1 MTTDKE
7 QRKSLALVRTQTLE
21 RAQGNAVPIEFR
33 TLSIHVTETQR
44 SGKAGGGFFG
54 KNAKKSKNKKEDEVA
69 SESDYFSTIDFHKL
83 SSAELALRFNTN
95 ESLGLPQNEAQ
106 RRLQAN
112 GANSLNARK
121 PNFVK
126 KILGYVFGGFCSVLW
141 VGVITFFLCWRPPLS
156 NPPNVTNLA
165 LAILVMFV
173 IFLQASFSA
182 FQDFSTAKVMSSILD
197 MIPAECTV
205 FRDGQLVKI
214 SAANIVVGDRVH
226 LSLGNKVPADMRII
240 QASHDARFDR
250 AVLTGE
256 SEAIEASVQSTDDNF
271 LESKNV
277 AFMGTHIIQG
287 SAVGLV
293 VLKGNDTLMGRIN
306 KLTSGRKEKVSIIS
320 QEISRFVRII
330 ICLTICLASLIVI
343 VWAAKI
349 RPQYPDFM
357 PPAVLLVTLMGC
369 VVAFIPEGMPVC
381 VSLTLLMIARR
392 MRTNNILPKALTTV
406 ETLGCVNVIC
416 SDKTGTLTENK
427 MFVTNLAFLDQESTP
442 EEAHVKIEKET
453 RPNSLPDVV
462 DSPHILALRQLQLA
476 TLLCNNATF
485 EQETMNLPIAER
497 RVIGDAT
504 DSALLRFAH
513 QLSDTENLSSCFER
527 TMEIP
532 FNSRN
537 KWMMSVYEGSK
548 KQPSVI
554 KTLFGDDMTSAAQS
568 TKTEKDNQ
576 LVFVKGAPD
585 VLLPHCTSF
594 LTANS
599 NMPQP
604 LSADWISE
612 LSRIQMAWSRRGQ
625 RVLMLCKSRFNPYSA
640 SFTDS
645 NASGSNGNHTQEEL
659 ARQGLQDLCI
669 LGLVGIMDPPRPE
682 IKDTIASCRRAGAR
696 FFMVTGDF
704 GLTAAAIARQ
714 IGLFATNREPHTYDD
729 IMDPKK
735 NKEDGSSDSLEDDLG
750 EHEVGRPRFHE
761 GTSLVLT
768 GSDLAKMSPGEWDLV
783 CAYEEIVFA
792 RTSPEQKLKIV
803 TEFQARDGVVAVTGD
818 GVNDAPAL
826 KAADVGVAVV
836 SGSDVAMEAADLI
849 LLGGFDSIPVAMRLG
864 RIAFQNLQKVIG
876 YLLPAGSWS
885 EIWPVLINTFI
896 GTPLPLSSFLMIII
910 CCFTDSFPGT
920 ALVMEQ
926 EEFDLL
932 SIPPRNAK
940 KAHLITGRIYLQ
952 SYIFMG
958 SLMTFFSE
966 MFFFLYMKEYTGL
979 GFQDLAFTYGNDKI
993 EALLNNVGNGM
1004 DIATFND
1011 LHVNT
1016 GQCITFVT
1024 LVILQWGNV
1033 LSIRNR
1039 RLSILQADPISKKR
1053 RNLNLFAGMFASLL
1067 MAIFVTETKW
1077 VQTVMLTRSVPIK
1090 YWLMPLPCALAILLA
1105 DEMRKL
1111 MLRTYPNS
1119 IFGYLACIFP
1129 YNIITLALAMVPTS
1143 KKNHYYYKNKIR
1155 NNGDCFNSATVPS
1168 LAGDQESLPKAPIL
1182 NFVSEKGTFSLVSL
1196 SLLVSQNPDD
1206 HDDDEYNDYG
1216 IQMKVDKSKDAS
1228 LIHMWADEQ
1237 EDNQGESFCAF
1248 IEVGLVLPETVTEFG
1263 ILTIAGNQ
1271 MDIEIKAVENDE
1283 EVVDGG
1289 LGANAKI
1296 ITFDRVNLSSF
1307 QGTIL
1312 VEALVAKKVVAKVT
1326 YGSIQ
1331 ILDYTAPPGVA
1342 MDLSASLEL
1351 GNVYLIALF
1360 PRLLSTTF
1368 YAAAQNH
1375 TLNLVTGEGNIFGH
1389 VQKQEHHGYG
1399 DLSVKML
1406 SGRGNVKSNIQLDD
1420 KQLLFLDSATK
1431 QGQAECF
1438 ISDSFLG
1445 LFRVEGGGG
1454 DPAYGT
1460 ATVEEKSDSVSKIE
1474 YSKNEIALK
1483 AGRKFTLQDNRRE
1496 NPRDQSGLLLVSSG
1510 KYGSSRVTFQ

>member
-33 TLSIHVTETQR
+33 TLSVHVTETQR
-44 SGKAGGGFFG
+44 SGKDGVFKKDAKG
-54 KNAKKSKNKKEDEVA
+54 KKKKEDDLA
-69 SESDYFSTIDFHKL
+69 SETDYFATVDFHKL
-83 SSAELALRFNTN
+83 TAAELALRFNSN
-95 ESLGLPQNEAQ
+95 EALGLPQNEAQ

-112 GANSLNARK
+112 GPNSLNARK
-121 PNFVK
+121 PNYIK
-126 KILGYVFGGFCSVLW
+126 KVLGYVFGGFCSVLW
-141 VGVITFFLCWRPPLS
+141 VGVLTFFLCWQPPLS

-165 LAILVMFV
+165 LALLVIFV

-182 FQDFSTAKVMSSILD
+182 FQDFSTARIMSSILD
-197 MIPAECTV
+197 MIPSECTV

-214 SAANIVVGDRVH
+214 PASNVVIGDRVH
-226 LSLGNKVPADMRII
+226 LSLGNKVPADLRLI
-240 QASHDARFDR
+240 QVSNDARFDR
-250 AVLTGE
+250 AILTGE
-256 SEAIEASVQSTDDNF
+256 SEAIEGATVSTDDNF

-287 SAVGLV
+287 SAVGMV

-330 ICLTICLASLIVI
+330 VYLTILLAALILI

-349 RPQYPDFM
+349 RPTYPDFM
-357 PPAVLLVTLMGC
+357 PPAILLVTLMGC

-392 MRTNNILPKALTTV
+392 MRANNILPKALTTV

-427 MFVTNLAFLDQESTP
+427 MFVTNFAFLDQESTP
-442 EEAHVKIEKET
+442 EEAQAKIQKESK
-453 RPNSLPDVV
+453 PNGLPQPE
-462 DSPHILALRQLQLA
+462 DSPQILALRQLQLA

-485 EQETMNLPIAER
+485 DQETINLPIPER
-497 RVIGDAT
+497 RVLGDAT
-504 DSALLRFAH
+504 DSALLRFSS
-513 QLSDTENLSSCFER
+513 QLSDTSIVASCFNR

-537 KWMMSVYEGSK
+537 KWMMAVYEGSA
-548 KQPSVI
+548 KQPQVI
-554 KTLFGDDMTSAAQS
+554 KTLFGNDITNASAAKS
-568 TKTEKDNQ
+568 EKENN

-585 VLLPHCTSF
+585 VLLPYCTSF
-594 LTANS
+594 LAAGS

-604 LSADWISE
+604 LSDEWISE

-625 RVLMLCKSRFNPYSA
+625 RVLMLCKGRY
-640 SFTDS
+640 
-645 NASGSNGNHTQEEL
+645 NAYAAQYDAKGSGSSAGAQEEL
-659 ARQGLQDLCI
+659 ARQGLQELCI

-714 IGLFATNREPHTYDD
+714 IGLFASNREPDTYDN
-729 IMDPKK
+729 IVDPKK
-735 NKEDGSSDSLEDDLG
+735 NKEIVSTESLEDSLG
-750 EHEVGRPRFHE
+750 EYEVGRPRFHE

-864 RIAFQNLQKVIG
+864 RIVFQNLQKVIG

-885 EIWPVLINTFI
+885 EIWPVLINTFL

-940 KAHLITGRIYLQ
+940 KSHLITGRIYLQ

-958 SLMTFFSE
+958 SMMTFFSQ

-979 GFQDLAFTYGNDKI
+979 GFQDLVFTYGDPAIKV
-993 EALLNNVGNGM
+993 LLENSGNGM
-1004 DIATFND
+1004 DIGTFNNV
-1011 LHVNT
+1011 HVNT

-1039 RLSILQADPISKKR
+1039 RLSILQADPIREKR
-1053 RNLNLFAGMFASLL
+1053 RNLWLFVGMFASLL
-1067 MAIFVTETKW
+1067 MALMVTE
-1077 VQTVMLTRSVPIK
+1077 VPAIQEIMLTRSVPIK
-1090 YWLMPLPCALAILLA
+1090 YWLLPLPCALAILLA

-1111 MLRTYPNS
+1111 MLRTFPNS
-1119 IFGYLACIFP
+1119 IFGYLA
-1129 YNIITLALAMVPTS
+1129 
-1143 KKNHYYYKNKIR
+1143 
-1155 NNGDCFNSATVPS
+1155 
-1168 LAGDQESLPKAPIL
+1168 
-1182 NFVSEKGTFSLVSL
+1182 
-1196 SLLVSQNPDD
+1196 
-1206 HDDDEYNDYG
+1206 
-1216 IQMKVDKSKDAS
+1216 
-1228 LIHMWADEQ
+1228 W
-1237 EDNQGESFCAF
+1237 
-1248 IEVGLVLPETVTEFG
+1248 
-1263 ILTIAGNQ
+1263 
-1271 MDIEIKAVENDE
+1271 
-1283 EVVDGG
+1283 
-1289 LGANAKI
+1289 
-1296 ITFDRVNLSSF
+1296 
-1307 QGTIL
+1307 
-1312 VEALVAKKVVAKVT
+1312 
-1326 YGSIQ
+1326 
-1331 ILDYTAPPGVA
+1331 
-1342 MDLSASLEL
+1342 
-1351 GNVYLIALF
+1351 
-1360 PRLLSTTF
+1360 
-1368 YAAAQNH
+1368 
-1375 TLNLVTGEGNIFGH
+1375 
-1389 VQKQEHHGYG
+1389 
-1399 DLSVKML
+1399 
-1406 SGRGNVKSNIQLDD
+1406 
-1420 KQLLFLDSATK
+1420 
-1431 QGQAECF
+1431 
-1438 ISDSFLG
+1438 
-1445 LFRVEGGGG
+1445 
-1454 DPAYGT
+1454 
-1460 ATVEEKSDSVSKIE
+1460 
-1474 YSKNEIALK
+1474 
-1483 AGRKFTLQDNRRE
+1483 
-1496 NPRDQSGLLLVSSG
+1496 
-1510 KYGSSRVTFQ
+1510 

>member
-1 MTTDKE
+1 M
-7 QRKSLALVRTQTLE
+7 RPS
-21 RAQGNAVPIEFR
+21 
-33 TLSIHVTETQR
+33 
-44 SGKAGGGFFG
+44 
-54 KNAKKSKNKKEDEVA
+54 VA
-69 SESDYFSTIDFHKL
+69 S
-83 SSAELALRFNTN
+83 R
-95 ESLGLPQNEAQ
+95 PM
-106 RRLQAN
+106 
-112 GANSLNARK
+112 

-141 VGVITFFLCWRPPLS
+141 VGVLTFFLCWQPPLS

-197 MIPAECTV
+197 MIPSECTV

-214 SAANIVVGDRVH
+214 PASNLVIGDRVH
-226 LSLGNKVPADMRII
+226 LSLGNKVPADLRLI
-240 QASHDARFDR
+240 QVSNDARFDR

-256 SEAIEASVQSTDDNF
+256 SEAIEAATVSTDDNF

-287 SAVGLV
+287 SAVGMV

-330 ICLTICLASLIVI
+330 TYLTIALALLIVI

-349 RPQYPDFM
+349 RPNYPDFM

-442 EEAHVKIEKET
+442 EEAQFKIEKESK
-453 RPNSLPDVV
+453 PNGLPQPEDNPQV
-462 DSPHILALRQLQLA
+462 LALRQLQLA

-485 EQETMNLPIAER
+485 DQETISLPIPER
-497 RVIGDAT
+497 RVLGDAT
-504 DSALLRFAH
+504 DSALLRFSS
-513 QLSDTENLSSCFER
+513 QLSDTSILASCFNR

-537 KWMMSVYEGSK
+537 KWMMAVYEGSA
-548 KQPSVI
+548 KQPQVI
-554 KTLFGDDMTSAAQS
+554 KTLFGNDITNAAAD
-568 TKTEKDNQ
+568 KNEKENN

-585 VLLPHCTSF
+585 VLLPYCTSF
-594 LTANS
+594 LAAGS
-599 NMPQP
+599 NTPQP
-604 LSADWISE
+604 LSDEWISE

-625 RVLMLCKSRFNPYSA
+625 RVLMLCKSRYNAYTAQFDAKGSGSSA
-640 SFTDS
+640 S
-645 NASGSNGNHTQEEL
+645 AAQEEL
-659 ARQGLQDLCI
+659 ARQGLQELCI

-714 IGLFATNREPHTYDD
+714 IGLFSSNREPHTYDD

-735 NKEDGSSDSLEDDLG
+735 SKESDSTESLDDGLG
-750 EHEVGRPRFHE
+750 EYEIGRPRFHE

-864 RIAFQNLQKVIG
+864 RIVFQNLQKVIG

-885 EIWPVLINTFI
+885 EIWPVLINCFL

-940 KAHLITGRIYLQ
+940 KSHLITGRIYLQ
-952 SYIFMG
+952 SYIFIG

-979 GFQDLAFTYGNDKI
+979 GFQDLVFTYGDKNI
-993 EALLNNVGNGM
+993 KPLLAAAGRGM
-1004 DIATFND
+1004 DIDTFNSV
-1011 LHVNT
+1011 HVNT
-1016 GQCITFVT
+1016 GQCITFIT

-1039 RLSILQADPISKKR
+1039 RLSILQADPIREKR
-1053 RNLNLFAGMFASLL
+1053 RNLWLFVGMLASLL
-1067 MAIFVTETKW
+1067 MAIMVTE
-1077 VQTVMLTRSVPIK
+1077 VPGIQEVMLTRSVPIK
-1090 YWLMPLPCALAILLA
+1090 YWLLPLPCAVAILLA

-1111 MLRTYPNS
+1111 MLRTFPNS
-1119 IFGYLACIFP
+1119 IFGYLA
-1129 YNIITLALAMVPTS
+1129 
-1143 KKNHYYYKNKIR
+1143 
-1155 NNGDCFNSATVPS
+1155 
-1168 LAGDQESLPKAPIL
+1168 
-1182 NFVSEKGTFSLVSL
+1182 
-1196 SLLVSQNPDD
+1196 
-1206 HDDDEYNDYG
+1206 
-1216 IQMKVDKSKDAS
+1216 
-1228 LIHMWADEQ
+1228 W
-1237 EDNQGESFCAF
+1237 
-1248 IEVGLVLPETVTEFG
+1248 
-1263 ILTIAGNQ
+1263 
-1271 MDIEIKAVENDE
+1271 
-1283 EVVDGG
+1283 
-1289 LGANAKI
+1289 
-1296 ITFDRVNLSSF
+1296 
-1307 QGTIL
+1307 
-1312 VEALVAKKVVAKVT
+1312 
-1326 YGSIQ
+1326 
-1331 ILDYTAPPGVA
+1331 
-1342 MDLSASLEL
+1342 
-1351 GNVYLIALF
+1351 
-1360 PRLLSTTF
+1360 
-1368 YAAAQNH
+1368 
-1375 TLNLVTGEGNIFGH
+1375 
-1389 VQKQEHHGYG
+1389 
-1399 DLSVKML
+1399 
-1406 SGRGNVKSNIQLDD
+1406 
-1420 KQLLFLDSATK
+1420 
-1431 QGQAECF
+1431 
-1438 ISDSFLG
+1438 
-1445 LFRVEGGGG
+1445 
-1454 DPAYGT
+1454 
-1460 ATVEEKSDSVSKIE
+1460 
-1474 YSKNEIALK
+1474 
-1483 AGRKFTLQDNRRE
+1483 
-1496 NPRDQSGLLLVSSG
+1496 
-1510 KYGSSRVTFQ
+1510 

>member
-44 SGKAGGGFFG
+44 SGKQGGGFFNKDSKG
-54 KNAKKSKNKKEDEVA
+54 KAKNEDDVT
-69 SESDYFSTIDFHKL
+69 SESDYFASVDFHKL
-83 SSAELALRFNTN
+83 TAAELALRFNTN
-95 ESLGLPQNEAQ
+95 EDAGLAQNEAQ

-112 GANSLNARK
+112 GPNSLAARK
-121 PNFVK
+121 PNFLK
-126 KILGYVFGGFCSVLW
+126 KIFWYVFGGFCSVLW
-141 VGVITFFLCWRPPLS
+141 VGVITFFLCWQPPLS

-165 LAILVMFV
+165 LALLVIFV

-182 FQDFSTAKVMSSILD
+182 FQDISTARVMSSIMD
-197 MIPAECTV
+197 MIPSDCTV

-214 SAANIVVGDRVH
+214 PAANLVIGDRVH
-226 LSLGNKVPADMRII
+226 LSLGNKVPADLRMI
-240 QASHDARFDR
+240 QVSNDASFDR
-250 AVLTGE
+250 AILTGE
-256 SEAIEASVQSTDDNF
+256 SEAIEASTVSTDENF

-287 SAVGLV
+287 SAVGIV

-320 QEISRFVRII
+320 QEITRFVRII
-330 ICLTICLASLIVI
+330 VALTVVLAALILI
-343 VWAAKI
+343 VWAAWI
-349 RPQYPDFM
+349 NPTYPDFM

-392 MRTNNILPKALTTV
+392 MRANNILPKALTTV

-427 MFVTNLAFLDQESTP
+427 MFVTNVAFLDQETTP
-442 EEAHVKIEKET
+442 EEAKVKIENAK
-453 RPNSLPDVV
+453 PNSLPQPE
-462 DSPHILALRQLQLA
+462 DSPSVLALRQLQLA

-485 EQETMNLPIAER
+485 DQETIALPIPER
-497 RVIGDAT
+497 RVLGDAT
-504 DSALLRFAH
+504 DSALLRFAS
-513 QLSDTENLSSCFER
+513 QLSDTSILATCFNR

-537 KWMMSVYEGSK
+537 KWMMAVYEGSA
-548 KQPSVI
+548 KQPQVI
-554 KTLFGDDMTSAAQS
+554 KTLFGNDITNAAA
-568 TKTEKDNQ
+568 TKSEKDNM

-594 LTANS
+594 LAAGS
-599 NMPQP
+599 NTPQP
-604 LSADWISE
+604 LSDEWISE

-625 RVLMLCKSRFNPYSA
+625 RVLMLCKSRYNPYMA
-640 SFTDS
+640 QYD
-645 NASGSNGNHTQEEL
+645 AKGSGSSAGATQEEL
-659 ARQGLQDLCI
+659 ARQGLQELCI

-714 IGLFATNREPHTYDD
+714 IGLFSTNREPHTYDD
-729 IMDPKK
+729 IMDPRK
-735 NKEDGSSDSLEDDLG
+735 NKEDSSESLEDSLG
-750 EHEVGRPRFHE
+750 EFEAGRPRFHE

-803 TEFQARDGVVAVTGD
+803 TEFQAREGVVAVTGD

-864 RIAFQNLQKVIG
+864 RVVFQNLQKVIG

-885 EIWPVLINTFI
+885 EIWPVLINTFL

-910 CCFTDSFPGT
+910 CCFTDAFPGT

-952 SYIFMG
+952 SYVFIG
-958 SLMTFFSE
+958 SMMTFFSE

-979 GFQDLAFTYGNDKI
+979 GFQDLVFTFGDKKI
-993 EALLNNVGNGM
+993 IPLLEKAGRGM
-1004 DIATFND
+1004 DIDTFNN

-1016 GQCITFVT
+1016 GQCITFIT

-1039 RLSILQADPISKKR
+1039 RLSILQADPIREKR
-1053 RNLNLFAGMFASLL
+1053 RNLWLFAGMLASLL
-1067 MAIFVTETKW
+1067 MAIMVTE
-1077 VQTVMLTRSVPIK
+1077 VPGIQDVMLTRSVPIK
-1090 YWLMPLPCALAILLA
+1090 YWLLPLPCALAILLA

-1119 IFGYLACIFP
+1119 VFGYLA
-1129 YNIITLALAMVPTS
+1129 
-1143 KKNHYYYKNKIR
+1143 
-1155 NNGDCFNSATVPS
+1155 
-1168 LAGDQESLPKAPIL
+1168 
-1182 NFVSEKGTFSLVSL
+1182 
-1196 SLLVSQNPDD
+1196 
-1206 HDDDEYNDYG
+1206 
-1216 IQMKVDKSKDAS
+1216 
-1228 LIHMWADEQ
+1228 W
-1237 EDNQGESFCAF
+1237 
-1248 IEVGLVLPETVTEFG
+1248 
-1263 ILTIAGNQ
+1263 
-1271 MDIEIKAVENDE
+1271 
-1283 EVVDGG
+1283 
-1289 LGANAKI
+1289 
-1296 ITFDRVNLSSF
+1296 
-1307 QGTIL
+1307 
-1312 VEALVAKKVVAKVT
+1312 
-1326 YGSIQ
+1326 
-1331 ILDYTAPPGVA
+1331 
-1342 MDLSASLEL
+1342 
-1351 GNVYLIALF
+1351 
-1360 PRLLSTTF
+1360 
-1368 YAAAQNH
+1368 
-1375 TLNLVTGEGNIFGH
+1375 
-1389 VQKQEHHGYG
+1389 
-1399 DLSVKML
+1399 
-1406 SGRGNVKSNIQLDD
+1406 
-1420 KQLLFLDSATK
+1420 
-1431 QGQAECF
+1431 
-1438 ISDSFLG
+1438 
-1445 LFRVEGGGG
+1445 
-1454 DPAYGT
+1454 
-1460 ATVEEKSDSVSKIE
+1460 
-1474 YSKNEIALK
+1474 
-1483 AGRKFTLQDNRRE
+1483 
-1496 NPRDQSGLLLVSSG
+1496 
-1510 KYGSSRVTFQ
+1510 

>member
-33 TLSIHVTETQR
+33 TLSVHVTETQR
-44 SGKAGGGFFG
+44 SAKGGFFSKKDAKG
-54 KNAKKSKNKKEDEVA
+54 KQKKEDELA
-69 SESDYFSTIDFHKL
+69 SESDYFATVDFHKL
-83 SSAELALRFNTN
+83 TPAELALRFNSN
-95 ESLGLPQNEAQ
+95 EALGLPQNEAQ

-112 GANSLNARK
+112 GPNSLAARK

-141 VGVITFFLCWRPPLS
+141 VGVLTFFLCWQPPLS

-182 FQDFSTAKVMSSILD
+182 FQDFSTARVMSSILD
-197 MIPAECTV
+197 MIPSECTV

-214 SAANIVVGDRVH
+214 PASSLVIGDRVH
-226 LSLGNKVPADMRII
+226 LSLGNKVPADLRLI
-240 QASHDARFDR
+240 QVSNDARFDR
-250 AVLTGE
+250 AILTGE
-256 SEAIEASVQSTDDNF
+256 SEAIEAATVSTDDNF

-287 SAVGLV
+287 SAVGMV

-330 ICLTICLASLIVI
+330 VCLTIALALLILV

-349 RPQYPDFM
+349 RPSYPDFM
-357 PPAVLLVTLMGC
+357 PPALLLVTLMGC

-381 VSLTLLMIARR
+381 VSLALLMIARR

-442 EEAHVKIEKET
+442 EEAQDKIKKESKS
-453 RPNSLPDVV
+453 NGLPQPEDNPQV
-462 DSPHILALRQLQLA
+462 LALRQLQLA

-485 EQETMNLPIAER
+485 DQETIGLPIPER
-497 RVIGDAT
+497 RVLGDAT
-504 DSALLRFAH
+504 DSALLRFSS
-513 QLSDTENLSSCFER
+513 QLSDTSVLASCFNR

-537 KWMMSVYEGSK
+537 KWMMAVYEGSA
-548 KQPSVI
+548 KQPQVI
-554 KTLFGDDMTSAAQS
+554 KTLFGNDITNAAAVKS
-568 TKTEKDNQ
+568 EKENN

-585 VLLPHCTSF
+585 VLLPYCTSF
-594 LTANS
+594 LASGS
-599 NMPQP
+599 NTPQP
-604 LSADWISE
+604 LSDEWISE

-625 RVLMLCKSRFNPYSA
+625 RVLMLCKSRYNAYTAQFDVKGSGSSA
-640 SFTDS
+640 S
-645 NASGSNGNHTQEEL
+645 AAQEEL
-659 ARQGLQDLCI
+659 ARQGLQELCI

-682 IKDTIASCRRAGAR
+682 IKDTIAACRRAGVR

-714 IGLFATNREPHTYDD
+714 IGLFASNREPHTYDD

-735 NKEDGSSDSLEDDLG
+735 NKESVSTESLEDGLG
-750 EHEVGRPRFHE
+750 EYEVGRPRFHE
-761 GTSLVLT
+761 GSSLVLT

-836 SGSDVAMEAADLI
+836 TGSDVAMEAADLI

-864 RIAFQNLQKVIG
+864 RVVFQNLQKVIG

-885 EIWPVLINTFI
+885 EIWPVLINTFL
-896 GTPLPLSSFLMIII
+896 GTPLPLSTFLMIII

-926 EEFDLL
+926 EEFDML

-940 KAHLITGRIYLQ
+940 KSHLITGRIYLQ
-952 SYIFMG
+952 SYVFMG
-958 SLMTFFSE
+958 SMMTFFSE
-966 MFFFLYMKEYTGL
+966 MFFFLYLKEYTGL
-979 GFQDLAFTYGNDKI
+979 GFKDLVFTFGNDNIKPLL
-993 EALLNNVGNGM
+993 EAAGRGM
-1004 DIATFND
+1004 DIDTFNNV
-1011 LHVNT
+1011 HVNT
-1016 GQCITFVT
+1016 GQCITFIT

-1039 RLSILQADPISKKR
+1039 RLSILQADPIREKR
-1053 RNLNLFAGMFASLL
+1053 RNLWLFVGMLASLL
-1067 MAIFVTETKW
+1067 MAIMVTE
-1077 VQTVMLTRSVPIK
+1077 VPGIQEIMLTRSVPIK
-1090 YWLMPLPCALAILLA
+1090 YWLLPLPCALAILLA

-1119 IFGYLACIFP
+1119 IFGYLA
-1129 YNIITLALAMVPTS
+1129 
-1143 KKNHYYYKNKIR
+1143 
-1155 NNGDCFNSATVPS
+1155 
-1168 LAGDQESLPKAPIL
+1168 
-1182 NFVSEKGTFSLVSL
+1182 
-1196 SLLVSQNPDD
+1196 
-1206 HDDDEYNDYG
+1206 
-1216 IQMKVDKSKDAS
+1216 
-1228 LIHMWADEQ
+1228 W
-1237 EDNQGESFCAF
+1237 
-1248 IEVGLVLPETVTEFG
+1248 
-1263 ILTIAGNQ
+1263 
-1271 MDIEIKAVENDE
+1271 
-1283 EVVDGG
+1283 
-1289 LGANAKI
+1289 
-1296 ITFDRVNLSSF
+1296 
-1307 QGTIL
+1307 
-1312 VEALVAKKVVAKVT
+1312 
-1326 YGSIQ
+1326 
-1331 ILDYTAPPGVA
+1331 
-1342 MDLSASLEL
+1342 
-1351 GNVYLIALF
+1351 
-1360 PRLLSTTF
+1360 
-1368 YAAAQNH
+1368 
-1375 TLNLVTGEGNIFGH
+1375 
-1389 VQKQEHHGYG
+1389 
-1399 DLSVKML
+1399 
-1406 SGRGNVKSNIQLDD
+1406 
-1420 KQLLFLDSATK
+1420 
-1431 QGQAECF
+1431 
-1438 ISDSFLG
+1438 
-1445 LFRVEGGGG
+1445 
-1454 DPAYGT
+1454 
-1460 ATVEEKSDSVSKIE
+1460 
-1474 YSKNEIALK
+1474 
-1483 AGRKFTLQDNRRE
+1483 
-1496 NPRDQSGLLLVSSG
+1496 
-1510 KYGSSRVTFQ
+1510 

>member
-33 TLSIHVTETQR
+33 TLSVHVTETQR
-44 SGKAGGGFFG
+44 SGKGGFFKKDTKG
-54 KNAKKSKNKKEDEVA
+54 KQKKENDLA
-69 SESDYFSTIDFHKL
+69 SETDYFATVDFHKL
-83 SSAELALRFNTN
+83 TSAELALRFNSN
-95 ESLGLPQNEAQ
+95 EALGLPQNEAQ

-112 GANSLNARK
+112 GPNSLNARK
-121 PNFVK
+121 PNYVK
-126 KILGYVFGGFCSVLW
+126 KVLGYVFGGFCSVLW
-141 VGVITFFLCWRPPLS
+141 VGVATFLICWQPPLS

-182 FQDFSTAKVMSSILD
+182 FQDFSTARVMSSILD
-197 MIPAECTV
+197 MIPSECTV

-214 SAANIVVGDRVH
+214 PASSLVIGDRVH
-226 LSLGNKVPADMRII
+226 LSLGNKVPADLRLI
-240 QASHDARFDR
+240 QVSNDARFDR
-250 AVLTGE
+250 AILTGE
-256 SEAIEASVQSTDDNF
+256 SEAIEGATVSTDDNF

-287 SAVGLV
+287 SAVGMV
-293 VLKGNDTLMGRIN
+293 VLKGSDTLMGRIN

-330 ICLTICLASLIVI
+330 VCLTVLLALLILI

-349 RPQYPDFM
+349 RPSYPDFM
-357 PPAVLLVTLMGC
+357 PPAILLVTLMGC

-427 MFVTNLAFLDQESTP
+427 MFVTNFAFLNQESTP
-442 EEAHVKIEKET
+442 EEAQAKIQKESK
-453 RPNSLPDVV
+453 PNGLPQPE
-462 DSPHILALRQLQLA
+462 DSPQILALRQLQLA

-485 EQETMNLPIAER
+485 DQETINLPIPER
-497 RVIGDAT
+497 RVLGDAT
-504 DSALLRFAH
+504 DSALLRFSS
-513 QLSDTENLSSCFER
+513 QLSDTSILASCFKR

-537 KWMMSVYEGSK
+537 KWMMAVYEGSA
-548 KQPSVI
+548 KQPQVI
-554 KTLFGDDMTSAAQS
+554 KTLFGNDITNTSAAKS
-568 TKTEKDNQ
+568 EKENN

-585 VLLPHCTSF
+585 VLLPYCTSF
-594 LTANS
+594 LAAGS

-604 LSADWISE
+604 LSDEWISE

-625 RVLMLCKSRFNPYSA
+625 RVLMLCKGRYNAYTAQHDAKGAGSSA
-640 SFTDS
+640 G
-645 NASGSNGNHTQEEL
+645 AQEEL
-659 ARQGLQDLCI
+659 ARQGLQELCI

-714 IGLFATNREPHTYDD
+714 IGLFASNREPDTYDD

-735 NKEDGSSDSLEDDLG
+735 NKESVSAESLEDGLG
-750 EHEVGRPRFHE
+750 EYEIGRPRFHE

-768 GSDLAKMSPGEWDLV
+768 GSDLTKMSPGEWDLV

-864 RIAFQNLQKVIG
+864 RVVFQNLQKVIG

-885 EIWPVLINTFI
+885 EIWPVLINTFL

-940 KAHLITGRIYLQ
+940 KSHLITGRIYLQ
-952 SYIFMG
+952 SYIFVG
-958 SLMTFFSE
+958 SMMTFFSE

-979 GFQDLAFTYGNDKI
+979 GFQDLVFTYGNPAI
-993 EALLNNVGNGM
+993 EALLKKSGNGM
-1004 DIATFND
+1004 DIDTFNN

-1039 RLSILQADPISKKR
+1039 RLSILQADPIREKR
-1053 RNLNLFAGMFASLL
+1053 RNLWLFVGMLASLL
-1067 MAIFVTETKW
+1067 MALMVTE
-1077 VQTVMLTRSVPIK
+1077 VPAIQEIMLTRSVPIK

-1111 MLRTYPNS
+1111 MLRTFPNS
-1119 IFGYLACIFP
+1119 IFGYLA
-1129 YNIITLALAMVPTS
+1129 
-1143 KKNHYYYKNKIR
+1143 
-1155 NNGDCFNSATVPS
+1155 
-1168 LAGDQESLPKAPIL
+1168 
-1182 NFVSEKGTFSLVSL
+1182 
-1196 SLLVSQNPDD
+1196 
-1206 HDDDEYNDYG
+1206 
-1216 IQMKVDKSKDAS
+1216 
-1228 LIHMWADEQ
+1228 W
-1237 EDNQGESFCAF
+1237 
-1248 IEVGLVLPETVTEFG
+1248 
-1263 ILTIAGNQ
+1263 
-1271 MDIEIKAVENDE
+1271 
-1283 EVVDGG
+1283 
-1289 LGANAKI
+1289 
-1296 ITFDRVNLSSF
+1296 
-1307 QGTIL
+1307 
-1312 VEALVAKKVVAKVT
+1312 
-1326 YGSIQ
+1326 
-1331 ILDYTAPPGVA
+1331 
-1342 MDLSASLEL
+1342 
-1351 GNVYLIALF
+1351 
-1360 PRLLSTTF
+1360 
-1368 YAAAQNH
+1368 
-1375 TLNLVTGEGNIFGH
+1375 
-1389 VQKQEHHGYG
+1389 
-1399 DLSVKML
+1399 
-1406 SGRGNVKSNIQLDD
+1406 
-1420 KQLLFLDSATK
+1420 
-1431 QGQAECF
+1431 
-1438 ISDSFLG
+1438 
-1445 LFRVEGGGG
+1445 
-1454 DPAYGT
+1454 
-1460 ATVEEKSDSVSKIE
+1460 
-1474 YSKNEIALK
+1474 
-1483 AGRKFTLQDNRRE
+1483 
-1496 NPRDQSGLLLVSSG
+1496 
-1510 KYGSSRVTFQ
+1510 